1 MKKILGLALL
11 SCPAFAAPSSSLDI
25 ATTLG
30 SLLFVLGFILFLAWL
45 LKRMKVP
52 VFGQQKGF
60 QIIRQ
65 LPVGTK
71 ERIMIVQAGEEQ
83 FLIGVT
89 SHSIQLIAKLDSPL
103 TQEAQDQTPFAHQL
117 TQLLKK
123 HDK

>member
-1 MKKILGLALL
+1 
-11 SCPAFAAPSSSLDI
+11 DI

-103 TQEAQDQTPFAHQL
+103 TQEAQD
-117 TQLLKK
+117 
-123 HDK
+123 

>member
-1 MKKILGLALL
+1 MKKTLGLVLL

-103 TQEAQDQTPFAHQL
+103 TQEAQEATPFANQL

-123 HDK
+123 HEK

>member
-1 MKKILGLALL
+1 MKKTLGLVLL

-30 SLLFVLGFILFLAWL
+30 ALLFVLGFILFLAWL

-103 TQEAQDQTPFAHQL
+103 TQEAQDPTPFANQL